1 MYAQTSSN
9 ALRHRSALFVMAL
22 LPTTRAPRELIK
34 ALKRV
39 LSQDDIRFF
48 GNVDYGTDLKLDDL
62 QQFL

>member
-1 MYAQTSSN
+1 
-9 ALRHRSALFVMAL
+9 MAL
-22 LPTTRAPRELIK
+22 LPTTRASRELIK

-48 GNVDYGTDLKLDDL
+48 GNVDYGTDLQLDDL